1 MSLTILFQ
9 TFFRIIPLLSHLSL
23 LFLSG
28 IQKSLLLSRSEVLGL
43 DLIRNKG
50 QTGKQVHFHGILFS
64 VLFTVF
70 FPNLT
75 SAHL

>member
-50 QTGKQVHFHGILFS
+50 QTGENRFISTAFS
-64 VLFTVF
+64 FLSSSQFSSQT
-70 FPNLT
+70 
-75 SAHL
+75 